1 MSTSAR
7 SARSSIRR
15 HLGLGLGV
23 AVILACGVG
32 GWAGTAEIAGAVI
45 APGSLVVDSNVKKV
59 QHPTGGIVGE
69 LLVRDGDQV
78 KTGDLLV
85 RLDETVTRAN
95 LAIVLKSLDELAAR
109 QARLEAERDDDERLI
124 FPEDLSARVADPAVV
139 RILAGERR
147 LFELRR
153 AARAGQKAQLNER
166 IVQIEEQVRG
176 TQEQVVAKASEID
189 LINQELEGVRELFRK
204 KMIPITRLT
213 ALERDAARIQG
224 ERGALVALIAQAK
237 GKITETQLQILQID
251 QDLRS
256 EVSKELAEIRAKTS
270 ELIEKRV
277 TAEDQL
283 KRIDIRAPQDGR
295 VHQLAVHT
303 VGGVISAGEA
313 IMLVVPGGDVLTVE
327 ARIAPHDIDQIQVG
341 QHAVLRFSTF
351 NRRTTPEI
359 NGEVGRVS
367 ADITQD
373 QKTGMSFYTVR
384 IMLPDSEIA
393 RLSGARLVPGMP
405 VEAFVQTGERTVI
418 SYLIKPISDQLM
430 KAWRER

>member
-1 MSTSAR
+1 
-7 SARSSIRR
+7 
-15 HLGLGLGV
+15 
-23 AVILACGVG
+23 
-32 GWAGTAEIAGAVI
+32 
-45 APGSLVVDSNVKKV
+45 
-59 QHPTGGIVGE
+59 
-69 LLVRDGDQV
+69 
-78 KTGDLLV
+78 
-85 RLDETVTRAN
+85 
-95 LAIVLKSLDELAAR
+95 
-109 QARLEAERDDDERLI
+109 
-124 FPEDLSARVADPAVV
+124 
-139 RILAGERR
+139 
-147 LFELRR
+147 
-153 AARAGQKAQLNER
+153 
-166 IVQIEEQVRG
+166 
-176 TQEQVVAKASEID
+176 VVAKASEID
-189 LINQELEGVRELFRK
+189 LINQELEGVRELWRK

-224 ERGALVALIAQAK
+224 ERGALVATSAQAK

-277 TAEDQL
+277 AAEDQL

-295 VHQLAVHT
+295 VHQLTVHT

-327 ARIAPHDIDQIQVG
+327 ARIAPNDIDQIQVG
-341 QHAVLRFSTF
+341 QHAVLRFSAF

-373 QKTGMSFYTVR
+373 QKTGTSFYTVR
-384 IMLPDSEIA
+384 IMLPDSEIG

-405 VEAFVQTGERTVI
+405 VEAFVQTGERTAI
-418 SYLIKPISDQLM
+418 SYLIKPMSDQVM
-430 KAWRER
+430 RAWRER